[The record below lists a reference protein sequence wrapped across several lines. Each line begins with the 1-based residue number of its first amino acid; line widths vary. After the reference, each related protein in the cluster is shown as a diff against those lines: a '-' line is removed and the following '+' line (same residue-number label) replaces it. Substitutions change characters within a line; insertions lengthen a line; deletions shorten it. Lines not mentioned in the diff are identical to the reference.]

1 MGEGSRHDS
10 LNHNTVDGQAVDNS
24 GNFLDENA
32 ATSAD
37 ATTTDTNSA
46 DATSGHRWGDENP
59 LPEPSAADSDN
70 PSIEELRDQIE
81 QTRADMTETVDAL
94 ADKLNPEVIKAQVK
108 EATIG
113 KIQDVAEIVKEKAHD
128 FAIVAKDKAQVLAG
142 VASEKAHEL
151 AEVAG
156 EKIQEAKA
164 RAVEKADD
172 MAQHADDAAA
182 DLATSSG
189 LEDAPEDIDGAA
201 SAARSKLGRAKNWVR
216 QNRVPVAVAVV
227 GFLLFIMRRRSG
239 REETYIVEIVD

>member
-10 LNHNTVDGQAVDNS
+10 LNHNTVDGRAVDNS

-32 ATSAD
+32 ATTAD
-37 ATTTDTNSA
+37 NNSA

-59 LPEPSAADSDN
+59 LPEPSATDSDN

-81 QTRADMTETVDAL
+81 QTRAGMTETVDAL

-113 KIQDVAEIVKEKAHD
+113 KIHDVAEIVKEKAHD

-172 MAQHADDAAA
+172 MAQHADDAA

-189 LEDAPEDIDGAA
+189 LDDAPEDIDDAA
-201 SAARSKLGRAKNWVR
+201 SAARSKLGQAKNWVR